1 MKSLVNILNESILS
15 NTKTGASEIILKW
28 INDYLKIDETNADQ
42 IDIKNISGKYYTIIS
57 FTDPYETNITI
68 DEKAYKNK
76 PAILN
81 GIFVSSGAKDPKKL
95 SFNTNLIFRSFH
107 NTPLDLKWF
116 DIGPFMKEIK
126 NECKFEFDFHDI
138 TTKIENLSI
147 PKNKYINDI
156 ECRFN
161 SCDYIIIENI
171 NSDFIRFSFS
181 KIPVKNINN
190 CNVEKII
197 FSGFCLDQPIYTRTL
212 DKKNNVVLA
221 LTEENTNAIDIFK
234 SKNKIKKIF
243 IASYDFFSET
253 RKKECEIMD
262 IKEKGKYVLK
272 F

>member
-1 MKSLVNILNESILS
+1 MKTIKESILS

-28 INDYLKIDETNADQ
+28 INDYLKIDETNTDQ

-57 FTDPYETNITI
+57 FTDPDETNITI

-76 PAILN
+76 PPMLN
-81 GIFVSSGAKDPKKL
+81 GILVSSRVKDPRKL

-116 DIGPFMKEIK
+116 DIDPFIKEIK
-126 NECKFEFDFHDI
+126 NECNFEFDFNAI

-156 ECRFN
+156 KCRFN
-161 SCDYIIIENI
+161 SCDNTIIENI

-181 KIPVKNINN
+181 NTHVKNINN

-197 FSGFCLDQPIYTRTL
+197 FSSFCLDQPIYTREL
-212 DKKNNVVLA
+212 DKKSNVLLT

-243 IASYDFFSET
+243 IASYDFFLET
-253 RKKECEIMD
+253 RKKECEITD
-262 IKEKGKYVLK
+262 QKEKGKYVLK